1 MTRRQTSRDALFI
14 SASLCQ
20 QRERYESIERL
31 SEESARRELPSQR
44 QRCRH
49 GGDKSERCSPAA
61 SARSRRLLRLP
72 PQVVR
77 VGGAR
82 GGNGGGDQMPVLV
95 GSERSGRQSKPL
107 RKRANLTSETV
118 RAVKHG
124 WNGVR
129 GACDKRRV
137 AESLKRRGKARALG
151 RALSSQGRG
160 MRCSRI
166 LKYPAM
172 ILRLMFSLN

>member
-1 MTRRQTSRDALFI
+1 MTAGASYFYCVSSEMTCRQTSRDALFI

-61 SARSRRLLRLP
+61 SARSRRVLRLP

-118 RAVKHG
+118 RAVSTVG
-124 WNGVR
+124 MV
-129 GACDKRRV
+129 C
-137 AESLKRRGKARALG
+137 EG
-151 RALSSQGRG
+151 RA
-160 MRCSRI
+160 I
-166 LKYPAM
+166 NAA
-172 ILRLMFSLN
+172 LRKA